1 MSNKTEG
8 IFELSFFITLLPG
21 MGSFGSSPLPYIEGF
36 ILFIFLN

>member
-8 IFELSFFITLLPG
+8 IFKQFFITLLPG
-21 MGSFGSSPLPYIEGF
+21 MGTFGSSPLPYIEGF